1 MRRDVFALL
10 LLGAASVASYH
21 WITMK
26 PMTPPFHF
34 RLEPSPTRVPGSE
47 VWEATVKPDGMDESV
62 RTSFRLSLASPA
74 RSARAGTRIQATL
87 RRSEKGHMNFVLIL
101 LAETFERPSSRL
113 RSNSGA
119 LMPIPIS
126 PADSVQLNLT
136 ARDRDSHEPWMA
148 LAELQ
153 NGGRFLLAI
162 DSAAGWGEFRSVGAE
177 YHMQVL
183 SAIVGLAARQQ

>member
-1 MRRDVFALL
+1 MRGDAFALL
-10 LLGAASVASYH
+10 LLGAASVGSYH
-21 WITMK
+21 CTTMK

-34 RLEPSPTRVPGSE
+34 RLAPSAKHVPGSE
-47 VWEATVKPDGMDESV
+47 VWDATVKPEGLDESM
-62 RTSFRLSLASPA
+62 RASFRLSLASPA

-87 RRSEKGHMNFVLIL
+87 RRSDKGGMNSLLVL
-101 LAETFERPSSRL
+101 LAETFEPPSLEPQSG
-113 RSNSGA
+113 SGA
-119 LMPIPIS
+119 LMPLAIS
-126 PADSVQLNLT
+126 PADSVQFSLT
-136 ARDRDSHEPWMA
+136 VRDRESHEPWLA

-183 SAIVGLAARQQ
+183 TAIVALATR